1 MVLEG
6 EIQAVD
12 AKISAF
18 KTKKLTVPDELVDR
32 KQALEIKMNMLILQ
46 VQTGSLTMEG
56 QF

>member
-1 MVLEG
+1 MLEG